1 MSGAGPAKTAEIAAS
16 VETFVREIVIPYE
29 KDPRQGPHGPT
40 DDLVNELERDDI
52 CLTRMGDSGTA

>member
-29 KDPRQGPHGPT
+29 KILGRVRTDRPT
-40 DDLVNELERDDI
+40 I
-52 CLTRMGDSGTA
+52 W